1 MTKRFQTRDRK
12 SERGEG
18 NLKFIIYLA
27 VLGLA
32 GYLGIVNVPKFFSMQ
47 SLKSDVADLART
59 RGLQGIAAEKVR
71 KRADELARRYDIPPQ
86 DIKIQQDGRGI
97 QVTLNTVQ
105 KIDLI
110 VTDYDWVIN
119 ETTKVQPY

>member
-1 MTKRFQTRDRK
+1 MTKRFQTRERN

-32 GYLGIVNVPKFFSMQ
+32 GYLGIVNVPRFFNMQ
-47 SLKSDVADLART
+47 SLKTDVADLART
-59 RGLQGIAAEKVR
+59 MGVQGIAVEKVR
-71 KRADELARRYDIPPQ
+71 PRADAIARKYEIPPQ

-97 QVTLNTVQ
+97 QITLNTVQ
-105 KIDLI
+105 KIDLV

-119 ETTKVQPY
+119 ETTKSQPY